1 MSRAFPTI
9 KGQISAISQT
19 VAVPT
24 SDASSVAINIRGTF
38 VGTLV
43 FEASLDGENWSTVST
58 SSSLAS
64 AGSLVT
70 QATAPGL
77 WFGSAAAASQFRVRA
92 SAWTSG
98 VADIMIKLSDDP
110 MVVYAIPW
118 GSSAAPAAAG
128 TALMGDVGIQY
139 RANATGAA
147 TSASVMSPA
156 ATTATNIKNGAGRV
170 VGLMLT
176 NTAAAVRSVKI
187 FNVAAPTMGT
197 TAAAFEIDLPAN
209 GTYMFNLE
217 GGIAFSTA
225 ITWAVTSAKG
235 LTDNTATGLAAND
248 VTGAIFYV

>member
-9 KGQISAISQT
+9 KGQISAISQK
-19 VAVPT
+19 VDVPT

-64 AGSLVT
+64 AGALVT
-70 QATAPGL
+70 QTTAPGL
-77 WFGSAAAASQFRVRA
+77 WFGSAASASQFRVRA

-110 MVVYAIPW
+110 MVVYSIPL
-118 GSSAAPAAAG
+118 GASAAPATAS
-128 TALMGDVGIQY
+128 TALMGDVGLEY

-147 TSASVMSPA
+147 TTAAVMSPG
-156 ATTATNIKNGAGRV
+156 ATTATNVKNGAGRL

-176 NTAAAVRSVKI
+176 NSSVALRSVKI
-187 FNVAAPTMGT
+187 FNVVAPTMGT
-197 TAAAFEIDLPAN
+197 TAAVFEIDLPAN

-217 GGIAFSTA
+217 GGIGFSTA

-235 LTDNTATGLAAND
+235 LTDNTATGLVAND
-248 VTGAIFYV
+248 VTGAIFYA